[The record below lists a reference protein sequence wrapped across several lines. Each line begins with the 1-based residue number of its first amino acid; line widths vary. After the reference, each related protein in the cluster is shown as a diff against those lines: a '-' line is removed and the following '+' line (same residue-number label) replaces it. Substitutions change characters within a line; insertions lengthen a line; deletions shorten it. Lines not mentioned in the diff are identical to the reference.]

1 MTHAQFV
8 RKSAFR
14 NRRRCLLTIASM
26 AFSMLLLCLLM
37 TIWQTFYASQGPPDA
52 ALRLLTRHRVSLTVF
67 LPGSYR
73 DKIRAVP
80 GVVHV
85 APVIFYMGQ
94 WKDDRPENFFASIA
108 TDPAEYIDVAADKIV
123 PPDQLRAW
131 QRDRAG
137 CLVDAHLA
145 ARHGWKIG
153 DRIHLK
159 GTYFP
164 SELELTI
171 RAMYT
176 IEPANDALYFN
187 LDYLG
192 EQVPYIKDRATVFM
206 LRVDSAASVPRV
218 GAAIDAM
225 FHNSPNPTRTE
236 TEQTFRLDYIAM
248 MGNVKGFIL
257 LISGAVTFAI
267 MLVTAN
273 TIAMSVRERTREVAV
288 LRTIGFTSRRILA
301 LFLGESLTMGVIGG
315 AVGVVWCAA
324 LVPLIGAARG
334 VGMPFAIHLSTET
347 MIVTLVA
354 ASLLGILSALLPSVH
369 AARKNIVDGLRYL
382 G

>member
-1 MTHAQFV
+1 MTLAQFV

-14 NRRRCLLTIASM
+14 NRRRSVLTVTSM
-26 AFSMLLLCLLM
+26 AFCMLLLCLLM
-37 TIWQTFYASQGPPDA
+37 TIWRTFYDSQGAPDS
-52 ALRLLTRHRVSLTVF
+52 ALRLLTRHRVSLTFF

-73 DKIRAVP
+73 DKIRAIP

-85 APVIFYMGQ
+85 VPVIFYMGQ
-94 WKDDRPENFFASIA
+94 WKDDRPENFFASVA

-137 CLVDAHLA
+137 CLVDQHLA

-153 DRIHLK
+153 DHIHLK

-187 LDYLG
+187 LEYLG
-192 EQVPYIKDRATVFM
+192 EQVSYVKDRATVFM
-206 LRVDSAASVPRV
+206 LRVDSPSSVPRV
-218 GAAIDAM
+218 GAAVDAM
-225 FHNSPNPTRTE
+225 FHNSPDPTRTE

-248 MGNVKGFIL
+248 MGNVKVFIL
-257 LISGAVTFAI
+257 LIAGAVTFAI

-273 TIAMSVRERTREVAV
+273 TMAMSVRERTREVAL
-288 LRTIGFTSRRILA
+288 LRTLGFTSRRILA
-301 LFLGESLTMGVIGG
+301 LFLSESLTAGVIGG
-315 AVGVVWCAA
+315 LVGICWCAA

-334 VGMPFAIHLSTET
+334 VGMPFAIRLSSQT
-347 MIVTLVA
+347 MIVALVT
-354 ASLLGILSALLPSVH
+354 ASLLGVFSALLPSLR
-369 AARKNIVDGLRYL
+369 AARRNIVDGLRYL